1 MKPLS
6 GSHDVTTKNEN
17 TPMRTKI
24 RIFLIGSAYF
34 LDKKLCEFNDKL
46 KAAPV
51 EYYGH
56 LHAQGEKV
64 EGERSQRS
72 CIGIV
77 LQDYSNGTGN
87 NTVRVSANLS
97 PEFFAYAL
105 SRVSLGVELFDFY
118 EEKIFGDP
126 DKEGKSMVTKVSI
139 KRASVGQ
146 DGKPRNYPWCVIVEN
161 GRAIKEGTQTGG
173 VHMKKGSYQKER
185 SVFVNINDYDFFRLM
200 QQTTRYINAWELT
213 NGPKKIR
220 EAMQIME
227 QQRASERNN

>member
-1 MKPLS
+1 M
-6 GSHDVTTKNEN
+6 DNN
-17 TPMRTKI
+17 
-24 RIFLIGSAYF
+24 RIQPQIAIYMTN
-34 LDKKLCEFNDKL
+34 KKLCEFNDKL

-105 SRVSLGVELFDFY
+105 SRVSLGVELFEFY

-126 DKEGKSMVTKVSI
+126 DKEGKSMVTKVSV

-146 DGKPRNYPWCVIVEN
+146 DGKTRNYPWCVIVEN

>member
-1 MKPLS
+1 M
-6 GSHDVTTKNEN
+6 DNN
-17 TPMRTKI
+17 
-24 RIFLIGSAYF
+24 RIQPQIAIYMTN
-34 LDKKLCEFNDKL
+34 KKLCEFNDKL

-87 NTVRVSANLS
+87 KTVRVSANLS

-105 SRVSLGVELFDFY
+105 SRVSLGVELFEFY

-126 DKEGKSMVTKVSI
+126 DKEGKSMVTKVSV

-227 QQRASERNN
+227 QMRASERNN

>member
-1 MKPLS
+1 M
-6 GSHDVTTKNEN
+6 DDN
-17 TPMRTKI
+17 
-24 RIFLIGSAYF
+24 RIQPQIAIYMTN
-34 LDKKLCEFNDKL
+34 KKLCEFNDKL

-105 SRVSLGVELFDFY
+105 SRVSLGVELFEFY

-220 EAMQIME
+220 EAMQLME
-227 QQRASERNN
+227 QQRTSERNN

>member
-1 MKPLS
+1 MDDNRVQTQIS
-6 GSHDVTTKNEN
+6 IYMTN
-17 TPMRTKI
+17 
-24 RIFLIGSAYF
+24 
-34 LDKKLCEFNDKL
+34 KKLCEFNDKL
-46 KAAPV
+46 KVAPV

-56 LHAQGEKV
+56 LHAQGEKTDS
-64 EGERSQRS
+64 GRSGRS

-87 NTVRVSANLS
+87 KTVRVSANLS

-118 EEKIFGDP
+118 EEKIFGEP
-126 DKEGKSMVTKVSI
+126 DANGMSMVTKVSV

-161 GRAIKEGTQTGG
+161 GRAVKENTETGG
-173 VHMKKGSYQKER
+173 IHMKKGSYQKDR

-213 NGPKKIR
+213 MCPKQIR
-220 EAMQIME
+220 EAMQIMD
-227 QQRASERNN
+227 QHRGSDQKN

>member
-1 MKPLS
+1 M
-6 GSHDVTTKNEN
+6 DNN
-17 TPMRTKI
+17 
-24 RIFLIGSAYF
+24 RIQPQIAIYMTN
-34 LDKKLCEFNDKL
+34 KKLCEFNDKL

-87 NTVRVSANLS
+87 KTVRVSANLS

-105 SRVSLGVELFDFY
+105 SRVSLGVELFEFY

-126 DKEGKSMVTKVSI
+126 DKEGKSMVTKVSV

-146 DGKPRNYPWCVIVEN
+146 DGKPRNYPWCVSGEN

-185 SVFVNINDYDFFRLM
+185 AVFVNINDYDFFRLM

>member
-1 MKPLS
+1 ME
-6 GSHDVTTKNEN
+6 DN
-17 TPMRTKI
+17 
-24 RIFLIGSAYF
+24 RIQPQVAIYMTN
-34 LDKKLCEFNDKL
+34 KKLCEFNDKL

-87 NTVRVSANLS
+87 KTVRVSANLT

-105 SRVSLGVELFDFY
+105 SRVSLGVELFEFY

-139 KRASVGQ
+139 KRASVGP
-146 DGKPRNYPWCVIVEN
+146 DGKKRNYPWCVIVEN
-161 GRAIKEGTQTGG
+161 GRAVKEGTQTGG

-185 SVFVNINDYDFFRLM
+185 QVFVNINDYDFFRLM

>member
-1 MKPLS
+1 M
-6 GSHDVTTKNEN
+6 DNN
-17 TPMRTKI
+17 
-24 RIFLIGSAYF
+24 RIQPQIAIYMTN
-34 LDKKLCEFNDKL
+34 KKLCEFNDKL
-46 KAAPV
+46 KAAPI

-105 SRVSLGVELFDFY
+105 SRVSLGVELFEFY

-126 DKEGKSMVTKVSI
+126 DKEGKSMVTKVSV

>member
-1 MKPLS
+1 M
-6 GSHDVTTKNEN
+6 DNN
-17 TPMRTKI
+17 
-24 RIFLIGSAYF
+24 RIQPQIAIYMTN
-34 LDKKLCEFNDKL
+34 KKLCEFNDKL
-46 KAAPV
+46 KAAPI

-105 SRVSLGVELFDFY
+105 SRVSLGVELFEFY

-126 DKEGKSMVTKVSI
+126 DKEGKSMVTKISI

-200 QQTTRYINAWELT
+200 QQTTRYINVWELT

>member
-1 MKPLS
+1 MME
-6 GSHDVTTKNEN
+6 DN
-17 TPMRTKI
+17 
-24 RIFLIGSAYF
+24 RIQPQIAIYMTN
-34 LDKKLCEFNDKL
+34 KKLCEFNDKL

-87 NTVRVSANLS
+87 KTVRVSANLA

-105 SRVSLGVELFDFY
+105 SRVSLGVELFEFY

-139 KRASVGQ
+139 KRASVGP
-146 DGKPRNYPWCVIVEN
+146 DGKKRNYPWCVIVEN
-161 GRAIKEGTQTGG
+161 GRAVKEGTQTGG

-185 SVFVNINDYDFFRLM
+185 QVFVNINDYDFFRLM

-227 QQRASERNN
+227 QQRASEQNN

>member
-1 MKPLS
+1 M
-6 GSHDVTTKNEN
+6 DNN
-17 TPMRTKI
+17 
-24 RIFLIGSAYF
+24 RIQPQISIYMTN
-34 LDKKLCEFNDKL
+34 KKLCEFNDKL
-46 KAAPV
+46 KAAPI

-105 SRVSLGVELFDFY
+105 SRVSLGVELFEFY

-126 DKEGKSMVTKVSI
+126 DKEGKSMVTKVSV

-185 SVFVNINDYDFFRLM
+185 AVFVNINDYDFFRLM

-220 EAMQIME
+220 EAMQVME

>member
-1 MKPLS
+1 M
-6 GSHDVTTKNEN
+6 DNN
-17 TPMRTKI
+17 
-24 RIFLIGSAYF
+24 RIQPQIAIYMTN
-34 LDKKLCEFNDKL
+34 KKLCEFNDKL
-46 KAAPV
+46 KAAPI

-105 SRVSLGVELFDFY
+105 SRVSLGVELFEFY

-200 QQTTRYINAWELT
+200 QQTTRYINVWELT

>member
-1 MKPLS
+1 M
-6 GSHDVTTKNEN
+6 DNN
-17 TPMRTKI
+17 
-24 RIFLIGSAYF
+24 RIQPQIAIYMTN
-34 LDKKLCEFNDKL
+34 KKLCEFNDKL

-77 LQDYSNGTGN
+77 LQDYSNGNGN
-87 NTVRVSANLS
+87 KTVRVSANLS

-227 QQRASERNN
+227 QQRTSERNN

>member
-1 MKPLS
+1 ME
-6 GSHDVTTKNEN
+6 DN
-17 TPMRTKI
+17 
-24 RIFLIGSAYF
+24 RIQPQVAIYMTN
-34 LDKKLCEFNDKL
+34 KKLCEFNDKL

-87 NTVRVSANLS
+87 KTVRVSANLA

-105 SRVSLGVELFDFY
+105 SRVSLGVELFEFY

-126 DKEGKSMVTKVSI
+126 EKEGKSMVTKVSI
-139 KRASVGQ
+139 KRASVGP
-146 DGKPRNYPWCVIVEN
+146 DGKKRNYPWCVIVEN
-161 GRAIKEGTQTGG
+161 GRAVKEGTQTGG

-185 SVFVNINDYDFFRLM
+185 QVFVNINDYDFFRLM

-227 QQRASERNN
+227 QQRASERTN

>member
-1 MKPLS
+1 M
-6 GSHDVTTKNEN
+6 DNN
-17 TPMRTKI
+17 
-24 RIFLIGSAYF
+24 RIQPQIAIYMTN
-34 LDKKLCEFNDKL
+34 KKLCEFNDKL

-105 SRVSLGVELFDFY
+105 SRVSLGVELFEFY

-126 DKEGKSMVTKVSI
+126 DKEGKSMVTKVSV

-146 DGKPRNYPWCVIVEN
+146 DGKTRNYPWCVIVEN

-185 SVFVNINDYDFFRLM
+185 AVFVNINDYDFFRLM

>member
-1 MKPLS
+1 ME
-6 GSHDVTTKNEN
+6 DN
-17 TPMRTKI
+17 
-24 RIFLIGSAYF
+24 RIQTQIAIYMTN
-34 LDKKLCEFNDKL
+34 KKLCEFNDKL

-56 LHAQGEKV
+56 LHAQGEKTDN
-64 EGERSQRS
+64 GRSARS

-87 NTVRVSANLS
+87 KTVRVSANLS

-118 EEKIFGDP
+118 EEKIFGEP
-126 DKEGKSMVTKVSI
+126 DANGLSMVTKVSV

-161 GRAIKEGTQTGG
+161 GRAVKEGTQTGG
-173 VHMKKGSYQKER
+173 IHMKKGSYQKER

-213 NGPKKIR
+213 MGPKRIR
-220 EAMQIME
+220 DAMQQME
-227 QQRASERNN
+227 QQRSAERNN

>member
-1 MKPLS
+1 M
-6 GSHDVTTKNEN
+6 DNN
-17 TPMRTKI
+17 
-24 RIFLIGSAYF
+24 RIQPQIAIYMTN
-34 LDKKLCEFNDKL
+34 KKLCEFNDKL
-46 KAAPV
+46 KAAPI

-87 NTVRVSANLS
+87 KTVRVSANLS

-105 SRVSLGVELFDFY
+105 SRVSLGVELFEFY

-227 QQRASERNN
+227 QQRTSERNN

>member
-1 MKPLS
+1 M
-6 GSHDVTTKNEN
+6 DNN
-17 TPMRTKI
+17 
-24 RIFLIGSAYF
+24 RIQPQIAIYMTN
-34 LDKKLCEFNDKL
+34 KKLCEFNDKL

-227 QQRASERNN
+227 QQRTSERNN

>member
-1 MKPLS
+1 MME
-6 GSHDVTTKNEN
+6 DN
-17 TPMRTKI
+17 
-24 RIFLIGSAYF
+24 RIQPQIAIYMTN
-34 LDKKLCEFNDKL
+34 KKLCEFNDKL

-87 NTVRVSANLS
+87 KTVRVSANLA
-97 PEFFAYAL
+97 PEFFTYAL
-105 SRVSLGVELFDFY
+105 SRVSLGVELFEFY

-139 KRASVGQ
+139 KRASVGP
-146 DGKPRNYPWCVIVEN
+146 DGKKRNYPWCVIVEN
-161 GRAIKEGTQTGG
+161 GRAVKEGTQTGG

-185 SVFVNINDYDFFRLM
+185 QVFVNINDYDFFRLM

-227 QQRASERNN
+227 QQRASEQNN

>member
-1 MKPLS
+1 M
-6 GSHDVTTKNEN
+6 DNN
-17 TPMRTKI
+17 
-24 RIFLIGSAYF
+24 RIQPQIAIYMTN
-34 LDKKLCEFNDKL
+34 KKLCEFNDKL

-72 CIGIV
+72 CIGLV

-105 SRVSLGVELFDFY
+105 SRVSLGVELFEFY

-126 DKEGKSMVTKVSI
+126 DKEGKSMVTKVSV

-185 SVFVNINDYDFFRLM
+185 AVFVNINDYDFFRLM

>member
-1 MKPLS
+1 M
-6 GSHDVTTKNEN
+6 DNN
-17 TPMRTKI
+17 
-24 RIFLIGSAYF
+24 RIQPQIAIYMTN
-34 LDKKLCEFNDKL
+34 KKLCEFNDKL

-87 NTVRVSANLS
+87 KTVRVSANLS

-105 SRVSLGVELFDFY
+105 SRVSLGVELFEFY

-126 DKEGKSMVTKVSI
+126 DKEGKSMVTKISI

-185 SVFVNINDYDFFRLM
+185 AVFVNINDYDFFRLM

>member
-1 MKPLS
+1 M
-6 GSHDVTTKNEN
+6 DNN
-17 TPMRTKI
+17 
-24 RIFLIGSAYF
+24 RIQPQIAIYMTN
-34 LDKKLCEFNDKL
+34 KKLCEFNDKL
-46 KAAPV
+46 KAAPI

-105 SRVSLGVELFDFY
+105 SRVSLGVELFEFY

-126 DKEGKSMVTKVSI
+126 DKEGKSVVTKVSV

>member
-1 MKPLS
+1 M
-6 GSHDVTTKNEN
+6 DNN
-17 TPMRTKI
+17 
-24 RIFLIGSAYF
+24 RIQPQIAIYMTN
-34 LDKKLCEFNDKL
+34 KKLCEFNDKL
-46 KAAPV
+46 KAAPI

-87 NTVRVSANLS
+87 KTVRVSANLS

-105 SRVSLGVELFDFY
+105 SRVSLGVELFEFY

-126 DKEGKSMVTKVSI
+126 DKEGKSMVTKISI

-185 SVFVNINDYDFFRLM
+185 AVFVNINDYDFFRLM

>member
-1 MKPLS
+1 ME
-6 GSHDVTTKNEN
+6 EN
-17 TPMRTKI
+17 
-24 RIFLIGSAYF
+24 RIQPQVAIYMTN
-34 LDKKLCEFNDKL
+34 KKLCEFNDKL

-51 EYYGH
+51 EYYWH

-87 NTVRVSANLS
+87 KTVRVSANLA
-97 PEFFAYAL
+97 PEIFAYAL
-105 SRVSLGVELFDFY
+105 SRVSLGVELFEFY

-139 KRASVGQ
+139 KRASVGP
-146 DGKPRNYPWCVIVEN
+146 DGKKRNYPWCVIVEN

-185 SVFVNINDYDFFRLM
+185 QVFVNINDYDFFRLM

>member
-1 MKPLS
+1 M
-6 GSHDVTTKNEN
+6 DNN
-17 TPMRTKI
+17 
-24 RIFLIGSAYF
+24 RIQPQIAIYMTN
-34 LDKKLCEFNDKL
+34 KKLCEFNDKL
-46 KAAPV
+46 KAAPI

-105 SRVSLGVELFDFY
+105 SRVSLGVELFEFY

-126 DKEGKSMVTKVSI
+126 DKEGKSMVTKISI

-185 SVFVNINDYDFFRLM
+185 AVFVNINDYDFFRLM

>member
-1 MKPLS
+1 M
-6 GSHDVTTKNEN
+6 DNN
-17 TPMRTKI
+17 
-24 RIFLIGSAYF
+24 RIQPQIAIYMTN
-34 LDKKLCEFNDKL
+34 KKLCEFNDKL

-126 DKEGKSMVTKVSI
+126 DKEGKSMVTKVSV

>member
-1 MKPLS
+1 MME
-6 GSHDVTTKNEN
+6 DN
-17 TPMRTKI
+17 
-24 RIFLIGSAYF
+24 RIQPQIAIYMTN
-34 LDKKLCEFNDKL
+34 KKLCEFNDKL

-87 NTVRVSANLS
+87 KTVRVSANLA
-97 PEFFAYAL
+97 PEFFAFAL
-105 SRVSLGVELFDFY
+105 SRVSLGVELFEFY

-139 KRASVGQ
+139 KRASVGP
-146 DGKPRNYPWCVIVEN
+146 DGKKRNYPWCVIVEN
-161 GRAIKEGTQTGG
+161 GRAVKEGTQMGG

-185 SVFVNINDYDFFRLM
+185 QVFVNINDYDFFRLM

-227 QQRASERNN
+227 QQRASEQNN

>member
-1 MKPLS
+1 ME
-6 GSHDVTTKNEN
+6 DN
-17 TPMRTKI
+17 
-24 RIFLIGSAYF
+24 RIQPQVAIYMTN
-34 LDKKLCEFNDKL
+34 KKLCEFKDTST
-46 KAAPV
+46 AAPV
-51 EYYGH
+51 DDYGH

-87 NTVRVSANLS
+87 KTVRVSANLA

-105 SRVSLGVELFDFY
+105 SRVSLGVELFEFY

-139 KRASVGQ
+139 KRASVGP
-146 DGKPRNYPWCVIVEN
+146 DGKKRNYPWCVIVEN
-161 GRAIKEGTQTGG
+161 GRAVKEGTQTGG

-185 SVFVNINDYDFFRLM
+185 QVFVNINDYDFFRLM

>member
-1 MKPLS
+1 ME
-6 GSHDVTTKNEN
+6 DN
-17 TPMRTKI
+17 
-24 RIFLIGSAYF
+24 RIQPQVAIYMTN
-34 LDKKLCEFNDKL
+34 KKLCEFNDKL
-46 KAAPV
+46 KVAPV

-87 NTVRVSANLS
+87 KTVRVSANLA

-105 SRVSLGVELFDFY
+105 SRVSLGVELFEFY
-118 EEKIFGDP
+118 EEKIFGEP

-139 KRASVGQ
+139 KRASVGP
-146 DGKPRNYPWCVIVEN
+146 DGKKRNYPWCVIVEN
-161 GRAIKEGTQTGG
+161 GRAVKEGTQTGG

-185 SVFVNINDYDFFRLM
+185 QVFVNINDYDFFRLM